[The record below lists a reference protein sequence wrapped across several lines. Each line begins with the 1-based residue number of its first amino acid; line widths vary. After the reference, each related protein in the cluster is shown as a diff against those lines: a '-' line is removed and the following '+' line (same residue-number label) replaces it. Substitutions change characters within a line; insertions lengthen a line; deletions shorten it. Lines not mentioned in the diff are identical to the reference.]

1 MPRDNPSFIVLI
13 IPNRDDVA
21 KADAD
26 ISGYLQGEEGRSLT
40 WLGDNR
46 YALARAT
53 LKQLGVGLDG
63 RQLRARVDGLRGVT
77 DVQQPKAT
85 DVLAAYKNRVS
96 GDEPQAS
103 ATAEQRD
110 WNLRMINAPQAWA
123 LFEGGVARKP
133 WRAVRVAH
141 LDTGYTEHP
150 VYGDWTDHRNA
161 TLRPHEGINYVDQD
175 SGEDGGTL
183 RSTSAPLD
191 PLTPS
196 GQPGH
201 GTRTCSVLAGE
212 VPGKFSGVAPGVTV
226 VPYRVTSHV
235 VIDSVLG
242 EGALEKAII
251 HAVEHNNCDII
262 SISLGD
268 PCFPKES
275 VGKAID
281 KAYEAGVIVAAAAGN
296 ITSEVTYPGRFSRAV
311 TAGGVTANR
320 VPWTG
325 GSRGKQVDVSA
336 PAENVSR
343 ANAIGIEDPGGPTPG
358 PEERRDGQIR
368 YVPKYIYGHDGD
380 GTSYATVHVAGAAAL
395 WLAYHVDKLDRY
407 PGWKRVE
414 AFRKLV
420 KATAQRPDG
429 WQGALF
435 GAGILDIEALLKAP
449 LPNPANLVKCDTKAE
464 DQCV

>member
-21 KADAD
+21 KAEAD
-26 ISGYLQGEEGRSLT
+26 IAGYLQGEEGRSLT
-40 WLGDNR
+40 WLGENR

-63 RQLRARVDGLRGVT
+63 RQLRERVDGLYGVK

-85 DVLAAYKNRVS
+85 DVLAAYKNRVT
-96 GDEPQAS
+96 GDEPRAS
-103 ATAEQRD
+103 AAAEQRD

-123 LFEGGVARKP
+123 LFEGGLARKP

-150 VYGDWTDHRNA
+150 VFGDWTDHRNA
-161 TLRPHEGINYVDQD
+161 TLRPHEGVNYVDQ
-175 SGEDGGTL
+175 EPEEGGATL
-183 RSTSAPLD
+183 RSTSSPLD

-212 VPGKFSGVAPGVTV
+212 VSGKFLGVAPGVTV

-242 EGALEKAII
+242 EGALEKAIE
-251 HAVEHNNCDII
+251 HAVEHNNCDVI

-268 PCFPKES
+268 PCFPKKS
-275 VGKAID
+275 VGRAVD

-311 TAGGVTANR
+311 TAGGVTVNR
-320 VPWTG
+320 IPWTG
-325 GSRGKQVDVSA
+325 GSRGKQGGRLGPGGKRLPRQCHRHRRPGRPHA
-336 PAENVSR
+336 GPGRAPRRPGPLPAEVYLWPRRGRHLLCHGPRWRARRRCGWPTMWISLTATPVGSGWRPFASWPRPRRKGPMAGRAPFSGPAYSISR
-343 ANAIGIEDPGGPTPG
+343 P
-358 PEERRDGQIR
+358 
-368 YVPKYIYGHDGD
+368 
-380 GTSYATVHVAGAAAL
+380 
-395 WLAYHVDKLDRY
+395 
-407 PGWKRVE
+407 
-414 AFRKLV
+414 
-420 KATAQRPDG
+420 
-429 WQGALF
+429 
-435 GAGILDIEALLKAP
+435 
-449 LPNPANLVKCDTKAE
+449 C
-464 DQCV
+464 